1 STGNGVLDRL
11 DALGIGVGV
20 LADLD
25 LKRAEAVPEPLF
37 DLLRDLLRCGAVERR
52 EQWQLYLTVDPQE
65 RMVLASRLAAI
76 IAFACTG
83 SLPTA
88 AAFASTGSF
97 PPAAA
102 AGSRRNSQPPLR
114 VALLEPG
121 EICPSPQP
129 SRPSVSCTSTIIGSN
144 LVKVR

>member
-88 AAFASTGSF
+88 AAAC
-97 PPAAA
+97 
-102 AGSRRNSQPPLR
+102 SRQNSQPPLR
-114 VALLEPG
+114 VSLLEPG

-129 SRPSVSCTSTIIGSN
+129 SRPSASCTSTIIGSN